1 MKETE
6 VIVEVTEFDNLR
18 NEYLQQEAAGNDYI
32 SMLKAQMTSEYEALL
47 AEDKA
52 EAELYYVEAR
62 ELISRLVAWRDS
74 GQHVRDREFRDGIGA
89 LVEEECHRQSFSLRE
104 DDAAWVYLA
113 GEHDACLHLGNDS
126 DSVRLV
132 YTRDGIA
139 DCIREA
145 VSMLRTRR
153 EKREKEILDTLR
165 SMQEALVSAR
175 GNTSELES
183 GRVGKVFYSSMV
195 GVHPEFVSDM
205 IARFS
210 SARSRRSKKITFSA
224 ETDARY
230 HEFMGLL
237 AEISTPLVMAG
248 SGRTPLFRFVM
259 TIPQEGEI
267 RVSWDSYNCKNYL
280 YGETFDVRDE
290 FREKM
295 RLWWSQSCMME
306 LKRLKEL
313 ETVFR
318 KG

>member
-47 AEDKA
+47 VGDKA

-74 GQHVRDREFRDGIGA
+74 GQYVRDREFLEGIGA
-89 LVEEECHRQSFSLRE
+89 LVEKECLRQAFCLKE
-104 DDAAWVYLA
+104 GDAAWVYLA
-113 GEHDACLHLGNDS
+113 GKQNACLHLGSDS

-139 DCIREA
+139 ECIREA

-248 SGRTPLFRFVM
+248 SGRNPLFRFVM

-267 RVSWDSYNCKNYL
+267 RVSWDSYNCRNYL